1 MAALVQTIPQQ
12 TGTVPVLQTRPA
24 SSSGSFTPSSS
35 SSPPPQSHPPS
46 HPPQHQQL
54 QSARNSTMPWNPYS
68 SVGSSSGSCRPG
80 HQAVT
85 VNSPSQPNPQ
95 NRQSWAPHLRPEHRA
110 FSAPSIP
117 QLTAPAGG
125 SSHSVNHSAAGSV
138 SSTIP
143 PMHMSLDDS
152 AIPTR
157 KSSQQAVSD
166 PSSLRPLS
174 TVNPSTS
181 STSLSP
187 AAAKPSPD
195 RYRRGNRR
203 AEGVAGAGAQ
213 SITNT
218 PVPTASVDD
227 SQVGQS
233 RGHVRVSS
241 ADDTSRTDK
250 PPIELAKRY
259 RQRSWGNMDNAGL
272 INLQLHLP
280 SSSPTPSSGGRDY
293 FDQTPQKD
301 EPGSA
306 QSSPVGDALVEEHWT
321 FWLTKERVVRVIHR
335 RLLSKVL
342 LSPKTQNE

>member
-35 SSPPPQSHPPS
+35 PQSHTPS
-46 HPPQHQQL
+46 HPPQHQQH
-54 QSARNSTMPWNPYS
+54 QSARNSTMSWNPYS
-68 SVGSSSGSCRPG
+68 SVGSSSGSYRPG

-85 VNSPSQPNPQ
+85 VNNPPQPNPQ

-110 FSAPSIP
+110 FSAPSTP

-125 SSHSVNHSAAGSV
+125 SSHLVNHSAAGSV

-166 PSSLRPLS
+166 SSSLRPLS
-174 TVNPSTS
+174 TTNPSTS
-181 STSLSP
+181 STSPSP
-187 AAAKPSPD
+187 AVAAAKPSPD

-203 AEGVAGAGAQ
+203 AEGAAGAQ
-213 SITNT
+213 PTTNA

-227 SQVGQS
+227 SQIGQS

-250 PPIELAKRY
+250 PPTELAKRY
-259 RQRSWGNMDNAGL
+259 RRRSWGNMDNAGL

-306 QSSPVGDALVEEHWT
+306 QSSPVGDALIEEYWT
-321 FWLTKERVVRVIHR
+321 LWLTKERVVRVIHR
-335 RLLSKVL
+335 HLLSKVL